1 MQKGYPGLGLCMPFS
16 LHDWPKTDRRARGK
30 LERIN
35 LMWQQSPSAGAPRT
49 NIRPEL
55 TLQLSAETR
64 WIAKCKEQQESSCD
78 TGDEAARGTG
88 VQMRSFR
95 LLLISLTATK
105 QLPHYIFSVFADFY
119 LHALTTETHYIVC
132 LPLILFFCHV
142 QYISTEV
149 WLFIYIYPSLNA
161 HGTNKCCQ
169 RAVHGKAESSE

>member
-1 MQKGYPGLGLCMPFS
+1 MIALCWDWFIPLISVCPSMQKGYPGLGLCMPFS

-78 TGDEAARGTG
+78 TGDEAAKGTG

-105 QLPHYIFSVFADFY
+105 QLPHYIFSVFADF
-119 LHALTTETHYIVC
+119 IFM
-132 LPLILFFCHV
+132 P
-142 QYISTEV
+142 
-149 WLFIYIYPSLNA
+149 WLQKHITLSVSL
-161 HGTNKCCQ
+161 
-169 RAVHGKAESSE
+169 